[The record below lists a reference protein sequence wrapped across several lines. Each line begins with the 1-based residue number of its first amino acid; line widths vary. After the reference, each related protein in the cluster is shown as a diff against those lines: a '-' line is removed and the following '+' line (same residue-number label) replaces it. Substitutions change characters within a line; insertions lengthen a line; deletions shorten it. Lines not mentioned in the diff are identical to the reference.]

1 MTTSSSSLTCVV
13 AIGWLLTICG
23 LLYANWTANCRETRK
38 EYRADLESLGAT
50 VDNLLEAY
58 RKYCTCT
65 EDDDQEQARLS
76 VHSAMERLRRR
87 VERLENRI
95 GTDFKNRFVAL
106 YEVVTGGDFESKS
119 RKKSKIVTENYA
131 RATAAAEALLACAE
145 KWFEGLYQ
153 T

>member
-1 MTTSSSSLTCVV
+1 
-13 AIGWLLTICG
+13 
-23 LLYANWTANCRETRK
+23 
-38 EYRADLESLGAT
+38 
-50 VDNLLEAY
+50 
-58 RKYCTCT
+58 
-65 EDDDQEQARLS
+65 
-76 VHSAMERLRRR
+76 MERLRRR